1 MEEYYIISFIPIY
14 LQFSVEYTS
23 VCKEDLFNILV
34 TLTEPTRKIHVYEGP
49 APAPSKL
56 AIPPAR
62 NPSSRVI
69 VIWNLVR
76 PFTPNQLRELLL
88 RTGRLAEG
96 GFWLDNIKSTC
107 LAMVS
112 FNGGGV
118 LW

>member
-1 MEEYYIISFIPIY
+1 M
-14 LQFSVEYTS
+14 
-23 VCKEDLFNILV
+23 
-34 TLTEPTRKIHVYEGP
+34 TEPARKIHVYEGP

-62 NPSSRVI
+62 NPSSKVI

-112 FNGGGV
+112 FDDDGGGNFFMQLAQREGKILRGSDV
-118 LW
+118 VAPERY